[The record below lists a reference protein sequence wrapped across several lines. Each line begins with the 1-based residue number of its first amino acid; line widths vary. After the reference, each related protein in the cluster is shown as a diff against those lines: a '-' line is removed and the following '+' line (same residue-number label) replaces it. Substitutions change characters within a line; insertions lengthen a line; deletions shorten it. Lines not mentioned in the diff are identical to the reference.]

1 MVNLEQIAI
10 FVKYVFQRPWD
21 VSNDQKKS
29 SFIDDVI
36 FREGQKI
43 FYSKVDILYTVERK
57 FQAGQSLFG
66 TYVRK

>member
-21 VSNDQKKS
+21 VSNDQKSRVPVSAYKPV
-29 SFIDDVI
+29 IDDVI

-43 FYSKVDILYTVERK
+43 FFSKLDIRINGRIDVKT
-57 FQAGQSLFG
+57 
-66 TYVRK
+66 